1 MKAMNLNSSVVS
13 QFKGQRIGTSIRL
26 NWIVNNPN
34 LIDYILIEKSTDGI
48 TWETVTELESQK
60 EITAKQYFQL
70 IETNITNESKI
81 LYRLKP
87 FNYQDLQYQ
96 STYRQILFWF

>member
-1 MKAMNLNSSVVS
+1 MKAMNLTSLVVS

-48 TWETVTELESQK
+48 TWEMVTELESQK
-60 EITAKQYFQL
+60 EITEKQYFQL
-70 IETNITNESKI
+70 IETNITTESKI

-87 FNYQDLQYQ
+87 SNYQGLQYQ
-96 STYRQILFWF
+96 STYRQILV